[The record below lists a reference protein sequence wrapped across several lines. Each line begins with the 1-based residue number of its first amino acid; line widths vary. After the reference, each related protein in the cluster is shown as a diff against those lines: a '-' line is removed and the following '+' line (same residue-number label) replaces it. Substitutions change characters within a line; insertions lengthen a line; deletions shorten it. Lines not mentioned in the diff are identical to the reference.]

1 MSDPPDSQHES
12 VETSRGPGRPRQGD
26 QAEDVR
32 ELLIAAATEL
42 FSQRGFGEVG
52 VREVAHAAGVTPA
65 MVSYYFGDK
74 QGLYAAM
81 LESVFQRLIDR
92 IGALARREA
101 GEEGDPLSAFVRMHI
116 STIAEEPWAPQ
127 LILREVLGG
136 EGPLRERFIE
146 EFARRMSATVLGL
159 LQEGIAEG
167 RLRADLDPRLAMLS
181 LMGLCVFPYLSH
193 PVSGPVLDI
202 ELDEGFR
209 DRLIEHTVK
218 LFAHGVLAEEHTS

>member
-1 MSDPPDSQHES
+1 MSAPTDSRREGKEPP
-12 VETSRGPGRPRQGD
+12 RGPGRPRQGD
-26 QAEDVR
+26 HAEDVR
-32 ELLIAAATEL
+32 ARLIGAATKL

-52 VREVAHAAGVTPA
+52 VREVAGAAGVTPA

-81 LESVFQRLIDR
+81 LESVFERLI
-92 IGALARREA
+92 AL
-101 GEEGDPLSAFVRMHI
+101 
-116 STIAEEPWAPQ
+116 AEEPWVPQ

-146 EFARRMSATVLGL
+146 DFARQMIATVLGL
-159 LQEGIAEG
+159 LGEGIAER
-167 RLRADLDPRLAMLS
+167 RLRADLDPKLTVLS

-193 PVSGPVLDI
+193 PVSGPVLGV
-202 ELDEGFR
+202 ELDESFR

-218 LFAHGVLAEEHTS
+218 LIAHGTLAEERTS

>member
-1 MSDPPDSQHES
+1 MSLPPQSPRES
-12 VETSRGPGRPRQGD
+12 GETNRGPGRPRQRD
-26 QAEDVR
+26 RAEDVR
-32 ELLIAAATEL
+32 ADLIAAATQL
-42 FSQRGFGEVG
+42 FGQRGFGEVG
-52 VREVAHAAGVTPA
+52 VREVASAAGVTPA

-81 LESVFQRLIDR
+81 LESVFERLTDR
-92 IGALARREA
+92 VAALARHEA

-116 STIAEEPWAPQ
+116 ATLAEDPWVPQ

-146 EFARRMSATVLGL
+146 EFARRMAAAILGL

-202 ELDEGFR
+202 ELDESFR

-218 LFAHGVLAEEHTS
+218 LFAHGALAEEHTS

>member
-1 MSDPPDSQHES
+1 MSAPTDSRREGKEPP
-12 VETSRGPGRPRQGD
+12 RGPGRPRQGD
-26 QAEDVR
+26 HAEDVR
-32 ELLIAAATEL
+32 ARLIGAATKL

-52 VREVAHAAGVTPA
+52 VREVAGAAGVTPA

-81 LESVFQRLIDR
+81 LESVFERLIDR
-92 IGALARREA
+92 VAALARREA
-101 GEEGDPLSAFVRMHI
+101 GAEGDPLSAFVRMHI
-116 STIAEEPWAPQ
+116 ATLAEEPWVPQ

-146 EFARRMSATVLGL
+146 DFARQMIATVLGL
-159 LQEGIAEG
+159 LGEGIAER
-167 RLRADLDPRLAMLS
+167 RLRADLDPKLTVLS

-193 PVSGPVLDI
+193 PVSGPVLGV
-202 ELDEGFR
+202 ELDESFR

-218 LFAHGVLAEEHTS
+218 LIAHGTLAEERTS

>member
-1 MSDPPDSQHES
+1 MSAPPDSRHEGT
-12 VETSRGPGRPRQGD
+12 ETPRGPGRPRQGEH
-26 QAEDVR
+26 AEDVR
-32 ELLIAAATEL
+32 ARLIAAATEL
-42 FSQRGFGEVG
+42 FSRRGFGEVG
-52 VREVAHAAGVTPA
+52 VREVAGAAGVTPA

-81 LESVFQRLIDR
+81 LESVFDRLIDR
-92 IGALARREA
+92 VAALARHEA
-101 GEEGDPLSAFVRMHI
+101 DEGGDPLSAFMRMHI
-116 STIAEEPWAPQ
+116 ATLAEEPWVPQ

-136 EGPLRERFIE
+136 EGPLRERFIG
-146 EFARRMSATVLGL
+146 EFARRMSAMVLSL
-159 LQEGIAEG
+159 LREGIAEG

-202 ELDEGFR
+202 ELDESFR

-218 LFAHGVLAEEHTS
+218 LFARGALAEEHTS